1 MTESELTKIEEI
13 GKTKAKYLIM
23 KFKRVENIEK
33 ATEKEIA
40 ETQSITIK
48 DAENIKKYFKE
59 KKEAK
64 EKDGTE

>member
-1 MTESELTKIEEI
+1 M
-13 GKTKAKYLIM
+13 IM